1 MSNLKEFYSN
11 LNVKNVST
19 NTPSKEMS
27 KSYQVF
33 DSGKLVDSI
42 INTKDIDGNT
52 LFQVREIKMR
62 KTRKGNEHLT
72 LRGVHMIRLTSVK
85 PMVINGD
92 TVYPEMV
99 IYNSYDGSSA
109 LTVHMGIFRS
119 VCSNGLIVASH
130 DFGTFKIRH
139 IGTEEQ
145 QALNLV
151 LQFTEKCDEIIQ
163 LQTKLHNTVL
173 TEPQKIELAKQA
185 AKLRYNTPL
194 TDVQAIAFL
203 EPSRTEDIGM
213 DMWSVY
219 NVIQGKVLGGGYK
232 IEGLNKKTTKP
243 IIRAEQDLKLNKKLF
258 EIIWNYTDEVLETSN
273 NSFEDVTAELA
284 QTQLLQETTEKID
297 VPIKLRDS
305 KGRFIK
311 QTQQAV
317 N

>member
-11 LNVKNVST
+11 LSVENIST
-19 NTPSKEMS
+19 STPSKEMS

-42 INTKDIDGNT
+42 ISTKDVDGNS

-62 KTRKGNEHLT
+62 KTRKGNAHLT
-72 LRGVHMIRLTSVK
+72 LRGVHMIRLVAIK

-109 LTVHMGIFRS
+109 LNVHMGVFRS
-119 VCSNGLIVASH
+119 VCSNGLIVAAH

-145 QALNLV
+145 QALELV
-151 LQFTEKCDEIIQ
+151 LQFSEKCDEIIKIQ
-163 LQTKLHNTVL
+163 SKLHNTIL
-173 TEPQKIELAKQA
+173 TNEQKIKLAKQA
-185 AKLRYNTPL
+185 ATLRYETPL
-194 TDVQAIAFL
+194 TDNQAIAFL
-203 EPSRTEDIGM
+203 EPTRTEDVGM

-219 NVIQGKVLGGGYK
+219 NVIQEKVLGGGYK

-243 IIRAEQDLKLNKKLF
+243 IIRAKEDLKLNKKLF
-258 EIIWNYTDEVLETSN
+258 EMIWNYTDEVLETVG
-273 NSFEDVTAELA
+273 NSFQDVTTELA
-284 QTQLLQETTEKID
+284 QAQLFQEIDEKVD

-311 QTQQAV
+311 QTQAV